1 MILLF
6 SAFLLHETG
15 FLSIFVSKLKE
26 HKLLLENDKQR
37 IN

>member
-6 SAFLLHETG
+6 SAFLLHETW
-15 FLSIFVSKLKE
+15 FLSIFVSNLKE